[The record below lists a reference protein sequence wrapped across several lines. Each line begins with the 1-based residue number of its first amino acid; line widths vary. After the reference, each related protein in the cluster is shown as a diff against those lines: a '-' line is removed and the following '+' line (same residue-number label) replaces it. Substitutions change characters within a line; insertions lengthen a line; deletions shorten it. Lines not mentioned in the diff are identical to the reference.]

1 MRSRASLVIIEQV
14 VMLLVFALAAALCLK
29 AFVWA
34 DTESANIMAQDKAL
48 LQAQSAAEVLKSSCG
63 DMSGAAEIMGGS
75 VEGGCWTIK
84 YDEKW
89 QQTVSEGDYILV
101 VSPAEESLQYM
112 SAAEVCVYENE
123 SLLTSLKI
131 AWQEVD
137 ENE

>member
-34 DTESANIMAQDKAL
+34 DTESADVFTRDKAL
-48 LQAQSAAEVLKSSCG
+48 LQAQSAAEVIKSCRG
-63 DMSGAAEIMGGS
+63 DMSAAAEIMGGS
-75 VEGGCWTIK
+75 VYADGWTID
-84 YDEKW
+84 YDEYVLSV
-89 QQTVSEGDYILV
+89 T
-101 VSPAEESLQYM
+101 PAEDELQYM
-112 SAAEVCVYENE
+112 SSAEVCVYEDTQ
-123 SLLTSLKI
+123 LITSLKV